1 MRTLELY
8 LNEELVFRNVQA
20 KTDSEVLAFLAS
32 EMYKKNYVKEEYI
45 QAIQEREKEYPT
57 GLPSTPPGIAIPHAN
72 YEMVNKTTLAIA
84 TLKDPVLFHNME
96 NNNEQLPIQ
105 IVIMMAIGEPHG
117 QVEMLQKIVGI
128 IQDEPLRQEMIR
140 AGNDTELLELLKKA
154 VF

>member
-1 MRTLELY
+1 MELY

-140 AGNDTELLELLKKA
+140 AGNDTQLLELLKKA

>member
-1 MRTLELY
+1 MEIY

>member
-1 MRTLELY
+1 MELY

-84 TLKDPVLFHNME
+84 TLRDPVLFHNME

>member
-1 MRTLELY
+1 MKLY

>member
-1 MRTLELY
+1 MELY

-117 QVEMLQKIVGI
+117 QVEMLQKIVVI

>member
-1 MRTLELY
+1 MELY
-8 LNEELVFRNVQA
+8 LNEELFVRNVQA

>member
-1 MRTLELY
+1 MELY

-45 QAIQEREKEYPT
+45 QALKERENEYPT

>member
-1 MRTLELY
+1 MELY

-96 NNNEQLPIQ
+96 DNNEQLSIQ

>member
-1 MRTLELY
+1 MELY
-8 LNEELVFRNVQA
+8 LDEELVFRNVQA

>member
-1 MRTLELY
+1 MELY

-105 IVIMMAIGEPHG
+105 IVIMMVIGEPHG

>member
-1 MRTLELY
+1 MELY
-8 LNEELVFRNVQA
+8 FNEELVFRNVQA

>member
-1 MRTLELY
+1 MELY

-45 QAIQEREKEYPT
+45 LAIQEREKEYPT

>member
-1 MRTLELY
+1 MELY

-105 IVIMMAIGEPHG
+105 IVIMMAIGGEPHG